1 MYVKTAGRVLI
12 DIYIRADELLD
23 VVCVLILGS
32 VLSALKM
39 RRKMPE
45 EIANAQFTILDQT
58 AKRLDT
64 KDSVVQNA

>member
-1 MYVKTAGRVLI
+1 
-12 DIYIRADELLD
+12 
-23 VVCVLILGS
+23 
-32 VLSALKM
+32 M